1 MGSGKTTLGRCLAAR
16 LGWHFCDLDE
26 RIEAAAG
33 LAIPA
38 IFARRGEAG
47 FRALER
53 QQLDLALGN
62 SARRRTVIALGG
74 GTFAQPANCDRLLAA
89 GGCVVF
95 LDVPIEALLLRC
107 AQVTNRPLFRDE
119 ASFRELHARRL
130 PFYRR
135 AHVTLAIGPNPALA
149 SPADESSP
157 AAAGGRPV
165 AVASQSVEVLAD
177 RLLDLVYQWAARS
190 PLAALPGPRSA

>member
-33 LAIPA
+33 LPIPQ
-38 IFARRGEAG
+38 IFTRRGEVG

-53 QQLDLALGN
+53 EQLDLVLGAA
-62 SARRRTVIALGG
+62 ARRRTVVALGG

-89 GGCVVF
+89 GGIVVF
-95 LDVPIEALLLRC
+95 LDVPLEELLLRC

-135 AHVTLAIGPNPALA
+135 AHLTVSMAPG
-149 SPADESSP
+149 E
-157 AAAGGRPV
+157 AGG
-165 AVASQSVEVLAD
+165 SSELLAD
-177 RLLDLVYQWAARS
+177 RVLDQVYDWVARPAARPHS
-190 PLAALPGPRSA
+190 SASFPI

>member
-33 LAIPA
+33 LPIPD

-53 QQLDLALGN
+53 EQLELVLGAA
-62 SARRRTVIALGG
+62 ARRRMVVALGG
-74 GTFAQPANCDRLLAA
+74 GTFAQPSNCERLLAA
-89 GGCVVF
+89 GGVVVF
-95 LDVPIEALLLRC
+95 LDVPLEELLLRC

-135 AHVTLAIGPNPALA
+135 AHLTVPI
-149 SPADESSP
+149 
-157 AAAGGRPV
+157 AAGETGV
-165 AVASQSVEVLAD
+165 SAELLAD
-177 RLLDLVYQWAARS
+177 RVLDQIYQWVARPAAHPHLS
-190 PLAALPGPRSA
+190 APFPL

>member
-33 LAIPA
+33 LTIPA
-38 IFARRGEAG
+38 IFTRRGEAG

-53 QQLDLALGN
+53 EQLDLALGN
-62 SARRRTVIALGG
+62 AARRRTVMALGG

-95 LDVPIEALLLRC
+95 LDVPVEELLLRC

-135 AHVTLAIGPNPALA
+135 AHVTLAIGSDIGLGPSEADA
-149 SPADESSP
+149 SRR
-157 AAAGGRPV
+157 AASGRPN
-165 AVASQSVEVLAD
+165 ASGSPTIEALAD
-177 RLLDLVYQWAARS
+177 RLLDLVYQWAAPS
-190 PLAALPGPRSA
+190 PLRTLPGPLSA